1 MTDFD
6 YQWKNLM
13 EVESLENEEKKIPM
27 FHDFEYN
34 NGRVK
39 EFLKLTG
46 IKSLYSKDFAIGKY
60 RFDIDIKSLYKK
72 DSFIKNKICL
82 DAGCGSGR
90 WTYAM
95 QELGAK
101 RVDSFDISEEAVKR
115 CKEINSNARVFDIWN
130 LKPNPIYDFVFSW
143 GVLHHTKN
151 TRQAFSKVAS
161 QVKKDGMLHVM
172 VYNKENDWAYEGFRG
187 DTCVEKH
194 EYWMTL
200 SKQEKIDLCKKMAEK
215 HGENIHL
222 WFDALNPKYNW
233 SHSSDEIEKWF
244 KEEGF
249 SEIKLRM
256 IKQNINMNGIRK

>member
-6 YQWKNLM
+6 YQWKNLLGKD
-13 EVESLENEEKKIPM
+13 SLKNEEKK
-27 FHDFEYN
+27 FQFN
-34 NGRVK
+34 NDRVK
-39 EFLKLTG
+39 EFLNLTG
-46 IKSLYSKDFAIGKY
+46 IKSWH
-60 RFDIDIKSLYKK
+60 KK

-82 DAGCGSGR
+82 DAGCGPGR

-95 QELGAK
+95 QKLGAK
-101 RVDSFDISEEAVKR
+101 KVDSFDVSEEAIKH
-115 CKEINSNARVFDIWN
+115 CMEINSKAYVFDIWD
-130 LKPNPIYDFVFSW
+130 LESNPIYDFVLSW

-187 DTCVEKH
+187 ETCVEKH
-194 EYWMTL
+194 EYWMSL
-200 SKQEKIDLCKKMAEK
+200 SDQEKIEFCNKMVEK
-215 HGENIHL
+215 YKGNIHG

-233 SHSSDEIEKWF
+233 SHSSDEVEKWF

-256 IKQNINMNGIRK
+256 IKQNINMNGIKK